1 MPLPIYP
8 GMNDQPTAED
18 QMSAPNSDV
27 PGEWLQ
33 TLIRSLLEP
42 GRRSPARGPGASSPY
57 SGGQMS
63 APASQQGATNVPGPQ
78 PQPQQQ
84 QAQLPV
90 GLPQEVLN
98 NIGPKGTNVSP
109 EMRRQQ
115 YNTGVASGELPNPMV
130 AAQKQ
135 AEAQAMEEAQ
145 AKEKAEFAEQ
155 NPYNEQFQ
163 QVINLLIQSIQAS
176 QQIQGSSSGNA
187 NAPLI
192 PPASGTSE
200 RLGRFF
206 GDASD
211 ILRHT
216 PGQNRDATARQTLAA
231 EQLRKSQQ
239 TLDPTTQFIFSLLQD
254 FMRNQ
259 YRLGQQQDPS
269 DMLGTI
275 EGLMGAQGGQTSA
288 LDI

>member
-8 GMNDQPTAED
+8 GMNDQLTA
-18 QMSAPNSDV
+18 
-27 PGEWLQ
+27 
-33 TLIRSLLEP
+33 
-42 GRRSPARGPGASSPY
+42 
-57 SGGQMS
+57 GGQPPRNTISTGIQELMRILGQNLPGMGR
-63 APASQQGATNVPGPQ
+63 AQPQPQQQQAQLPTGLPQQGATNVPGPQ
-78 PQPQQQ
+78 PQP
-84 QAQLPV
+84 QLPV

-98 NIGPKGTNVSP
+98 NIGPKGSNVSP
-109 EMRRQQ
+109 EVMRQQ
-115 YNTGVASGELPNPMV
+115 YNAGVAAGELPDPV
-130 AAQKQ
+130 LAQQQQ
-135 AEAQAMEEAQ
+135 AEAQAMEETQ

-155 NPYNEQFQ
+155 NPYHEQFGH
-163 QVINLLIQSIQAS
+163 ILKLLTQAIES
-176 QQIQGSSSGNA
+176 QQGRPGSSSGNV

-192 PPASGTSE
+192 PPARGTSE

-275 EGLMGAQGGQTSA
+275 EGLMGVQGGQTSA

>member
-1 MPLPIYP
+1 MPGQYNYPLNSPNQGLVGLP
-8 GMNDQPTAED
+8 
-18 QMSAPNSDV
+18 APNSDV

-33 TLIRSLLEP
+33 TLIRSLLDP
-42 GRRSPARGPGASSPY
+42 GNNRDPVRSMGGR
-57 SGGQMS
+57 GQMP
-63 APASQQGATNVPGPQ
+63 APAPQQGATNVPGAQ

-98 NIGPKGTNVSP
+98 NIGPKGSNVSP
-109 EMRRQQ
+109 EVMRQQ
-115 YNTGVASGELPNPMV
+115 YNAGVAAGELPDPV
-130 AAQKQ
+130 LAQQKQ
-135 AEAQAMEEAQ
+135 AEAQAMEETQ

-155 NPYNEQFQ
+155 NPYHEQFGH
-163 QVINLLIQSIQAS
+163 ILKLLTQAIES
-176 QQIQGSSSGNA
+176 QQGRPGSSSGNV

-192 PPASGTSE
+192 PPARGTSE

-275 EGLMGAQGGQTSA
+275 EGLMGVQGGQTSA